1 MVGSGSSGGDLRTP
15 QFDGAN
21 YDFWAVKMETILI
34 AHDLWDVVE
43 IGVQPQPI
51 LEEEEDSGDEGSEA
65 EQVPVEAPTISRE
78 DRIKNAKALSLIQGA
93 ITDELFPRI
102 RNEKTAKGAWD
113 ILRREFRGDKKVRA
127 VKIQAVRADFEYMRM
142 IDSENLDDY
151 LGRFFGI
158 VNNLKSLGEDVTEQR
173 IVQKLLM
180 SLSRRYKSIVSII
193 EETRDLD
200 AIRVE
205 EVIASVKVYDKREDL
220 HDERDKL
227 IGTERAFS
235 SLRVGNNQASGTY
248 KGSQSR
254 PNQKWQGQYK
264 KGSHWSQSG
273 NLSNNNGSNWN
284 NNSGGNWNNRFNSQ
298 NKQGSSSQSCV
309 KPQCQVCQKY
319 HFGVCRYK
327 GKAKCGKCN
336 RFGHIAKD
344 CDSHKQV
351 ANCAK
356 EEEVTIGT
364 MFYACH
370 SSIMQDRS
378 VWFVDSAC
386 SNHMT
391 SQESVLIN
399 IDRYVSCKVKMGTG
413 DLVQATGKCTLV
425 VETQHGKRYINEV
438 LLVPGL
444 DENLLSVGQMME
456 HGYYV
461 LFGGNMAVIFDDR
474 NLNNVVAKVIMTG
487 NRCFPLS
494 LESMTPAARKA
505 SVIEDSWTWHRRFGH
520 LNFASMKKMQQK
532 EMVLGL
538 PALTEMEDVC
548 EGCVSGKHHRES
560 FDKGK
565 VWRASYP
572 LELVHTDL
580 CGPMQN
586 ESIGGNRYFITFI
599 DDFSRMC
606 WVYFLR
612 NKSDTFNVFK
622 KFKAFVEL
630 QSGFS
635 LKKLRSDRG
644 GEYTSHE
651 FLDYCTS
658 MGMERQLTIAYS
670 PQQNGVAERRNRT
683 ICEMARSMMTEKGVP
698 VIFWAEAVSTAVYLQ
713 NRCFTTSVIDKT
725 PFEAFTGRKPG
736 IKHLKVFGCICY
748 THVPSPLRQKFDDKT
763 RKGIFMGYG
772 SCEKGYR
779 VYDLQSKK
787 IVLSRSV
794 IFSEDKSWKWESN
807 QGESISIPFNLEG
820 NGAENE
826 VSEEQTDVNQFNNA
840 GDTHSNTT
848 VNESVEEMSGSHSQ
862 GSTPS
867 STPVKI
873 RTLEDIYARCH
884 MCIIEPENY
893 QEAVGDKA
901 WQEAM
906 NAELEMIEKNNT
918 WELVERPVDKP
929 VIGVKWVFKTKLN
942 LDGTVQKHKARLVAK
957 GYAQKPGIDYNET
970 FAPVARLDTIR
981 TLIALAAQ
989 KGWKLFQLDVKSA
1002 FLNGVLEE
1010 EVYVEQPEGFE
1021 LANAGHKVYKL
1032 RKALYGLKQAPRA
1045 WYSEIDA
1052 YLSLCKFKRS
1062 TSEATLYT
1070 RSDDEGGLIIVSI
1083 YVDDII
1089 YTGSSDKM
1097 LSEFKKEMMERYEMS
1112 DLGLLHHFLGMGI
1125 LQTDQG
1131 VFIHQSKYAKSLL
1144 VKFGL
1149 EDCKPVSIP
1158 LPTGEKLKKVDGSEL
1173 ADEGL
1178 YRKIVGSL
1186 LYLTAT
1192 RPDLMYAASL
1202 LSRFMNSPTKK
1213 HLGIARRVLRYVQ
1226 GTLNYGIEYVKDK
1239 SAILIGFCDADWAG
1253 SEDDSRS
1260 TSGYAFSFGSGVF
1273 SWASVKQNTVALS
1286 TAEAE
1291 YVSASEATAQSIW
1304 LRFVLDDFGEMQT
1317 EATPLFCDNMS
1328 AISMAKNP
1336 VFHQRTRHINRR
1348 YHFIRETLQ
1357 EGVIDLKFCRSEEQ
1371 LANIFTKALPKDR
1384 FNHLRLRLGVK
1395 PVSSLGEAVEN

>member
-1 MVGSGSSGGDLRTP
+1 MVGSGSSSGDLRTP

-43 IGVQPQPI
+43 VGVQPQPV
-51 LEEEEDSGDEGSEA
+51 LEEEEGYGGEG
-65 EQVPVEAPTISRE
+65 R
-78 DRIKNAKALSLIQGA
+78 AL
-93 ITDELFPRI
+93 TDELFPRI

-113 ILRREFRGDKKVRA
+113 TLRREYRGDKKVRA
-127 VKIQAVRADFEYMRM
+127 VKLQAVRADFEYMRM
-142 IDSENLDDY
+142 TDGESLDGY
-151 LGRFFGI
+151 LSKFFGT
-158 VNNLKSLGEDVTEQR
+158 VNNLKSLGEDVSETR

-180 SLSRRYKSIVSII
+180 SLGRKYKSIVSII

-200 AIRVE
+200 VLRVE

-227 IGTERAFS
+227 TGTEKAFS
-235 SLRVGNNQASGTY
+235 SLKVGNNQVHGTH

-254 PNQKWQGQYK
+254 PNQKWQGQDK
-264 KGSHWSQSG
+264 KGSNWSQ
-273 NLSNNNGSNWN
+273 NGSLNNHNGSSWN
-284 NNSGGNWNNRFNSQ
+284 NSAGGNWNNSFNSQ
-298 NKQGSSSQSCV
+298 NKQGSSSQGSV

-319 HFGVCRYK
+319 HFGVCRHK
-327 GKAKCGKCN
+327 GKPRCGKCN
-336 RFGHIAKD
+336 RFGHTAKD
-344 CDSHKQV
+344 CEGHSHKQV
-351 ANCAK
+351 ANYAK
-356 EEEVTIGT
+356 EEEVTTGT
-364 MFYACH
+364 MFYTCH
-370 SSIMQDRS
+370 SASLQDKS
-378 VWFVDSAC
+378 VWFVDSTC

-399 IDRYVSCKVKMGTG
+399 IDRTVTCKVKMGIG
-413 DLVQATGKCTLV
+413 DLVQATRKGILV
-425 VETQHGKRYINEV
+425 VETQHGRRYIHEV

-461 LFGGNMAVIFDDR
+461 LFGGNMAIIFDDGS
-474 NLNNVVAKVIMTG
+474 LNNVVAKVVMGG

-494 LESMTPAARKA
+494 LESMTPTVRKV
-505 SVIEDSWTWHRRFGH
+505 SVIEDSWIWRRRLGH
-520 LNFASMKKMQQK
+520 LNFVSMKKMQHM
-532 EMVLGL
+532 EMVTGL
-538 PALTEMEDVC
+538 PVLTEMKDVC
-548 EGCVSGKHHRES
+548 EGCVSGKHHREK
-560 FDKGK
+560 FNKEEAWG
-565 VWRASYP
+565 ASCP

-586 ESIGGNRYFITFI
+586 ETIGGN
-599 DDFSRMC
+599 
-606 WVYFLR
+606 
-612 NKSDTFNVFK
+612 
-622 KFKAFVEL
+622 
-630 QSGFS
+630 S

-644 GEYTSHE
+644 VEYTSHE
-651 FLDYCTS
+651 FQDFCAS
-658 MGMERQLTIAYS
+658 IGMERQLTIAYS

-683 ICEMARSMMTEKGVP
+683 ICEMARSMMTEKGIP

-713 NRCFTTSVIDKT
+713 NRCFTTFVSRKT

-748 THVPSPLRQKFDDKT
+748 IHVPSPLRQKFDDKA
-763 RKGIFMGYG
+763 RKGVFVGYG

-794 IFSEDKSWKWESN
+794 IFSEDKSWNWKSDQEESVP
-807 QGESISIPFNLEG
+807 IPFNLERDEIEDENNEIQPDGTQFDDGESSHLNSTVGDLVENVSG
-820 NGAENE
+820 NGSPN
-826 VSEEQTDVNQFNNA
+826 
-840 GDTHSNTT
+840 
-848 VNESVEEMSGSHSQ
+848 
-862 GSTPS
+862 STPS
-867 STPVKI
+867 STPVKLK
-873 RTLEDIYARCH
+873 TLEDIYARCH
-884 MCIIEPENY
+884 MCIIELENY
-893 QEAVGDKA
+893 QEAAGDLA

-918 WELVERPVDKP
+918 WELVERPADKP

-957 GYAQKPGIDYNET
+957 GYSQKPGIDYNET

-989 KGWKLFQLDVKSA
+989 KGWKLFQLNVKSA
-1002 FLNGVLEE
+1002 FLNGVLDE

-1021 LANAGHKVYKL
+1021 LENAGHKVHKL
-1032 RKALYGLKQAPRA
+1032 RKALYGLKQALRA

-1052 YLSLCKFKRS
+1052 YLSMCKFKRS
-1062 TSEATLYT
+1062 IIEATLYT
-1070 RSDDEGGLIIVSI
+1070 RSDNEGGLIIVSI
-1083 YVDDII
+1083 YIDDIV
-1089 YTGSSDKM
+1089 YTGNSERM
-1097 LSEFKKEMMERYEMS
+1097 HAEFKREMMQRYEML

-1149 EDCKPVSIP
+1149 EDCKPVSIS
-1158 LPTGEKLKKVDGSEL
+1158 LPTGEKLKKVDGSKL

-1186 LYLTAT
+1186 LYLIAT
-1192 RPDLMYAASL
+1192 RPDLMYVASL
-1202 LSRFMNSPTKK
+1202 LSRFMNSPTKR
-1213 HLGIARRVLRYVQ
+1213 HIGIARRVLRYMQ
-1226 GTLNYGIEYVKDK
+1226 GTLSYGIEYVRNQ
-1239 SAILIGFCDADWAG
+1239 SATLVGFCDADWAG
-1253 SEDDSRS
+1253 SEDDSRR
-1260 TSGYAFSFGSGVF
+1260 TSGYAFSFGSGAF

-1291 YVSASEATAQSIW
+1291 YVSAAEATAQAIW
-1304 LRFVLDDFGEMQT
+1304 LRFVLDDFGEMQS

-1348 YHFIRETLQ
+1348 YHFIREALQ
-1357 EGVIDLKFCRSEEQ
+1357 EGVINMQFCRSEEQ
-1371 LANIFTKALPKDR
+1371 LADIFTKALPKDR
-1384 FNHLRLRLGVK
+1384 FKHLRLKLGVK

>member
-43 IGVQPQPI
+43 VGVQPQPAI
-51 LEEEEDSGDEGSEA
+51 EKKEDSGGEGSEA
-65 EQVPVEAPTISRE
+65 EHIPVEAPTISRE

-93 ITDELFPRI
+93 LTDELFPRI

-113 ILRREFRGDKKVRA
+113 VLRREFRGDKKVRA
-127 VKIQAVRADFEYMRM
+127 VKLQAVRADFEYMRM
-142 IDSENLDDY
+142 TDGESLDSY
-151 LGRFFGI
+151 LARFFGT
-158 VNNLKSLGEDVTEQR
+158 VNNLKSLGEDVTETR

-200 AIRVE
+200 VLRVE

-220 HDERDKL
+220 HDERDKVA
-227 IGTERAFS
+227 GTERAFS
-235 SLRVGNNQASGTY
+235 SLKVGNNQVHGTQ

-254 PNQKWQGQYK
+254 PNQKWQGQDK
-264 KGSHWSQSG
+264 KGSNWSQ
-273 NLSNNNGSNWN
+273 NNNGSSWN
-284 NNSGGNWNNRFNSQ
+284 NNAGGNWNNSFNSQ
-298 NKQGSSSQSCV
+298 NKQGSSSQGSV

-319 HFGVCRYK
+319 HFGVCRHK
-327 GKAKCGKCN
+327 GKPRCGKCN

-344 CDSHKQV
+344 CEGNKQV

-356 EEEVTIGT
+356 EEDVTTGT

-370 SSIMQDRS
+370 SASVKNGS

-399 IDRYVSCKVKMGTG
+399 IDRSVTCKVKMGTG
-413 DLVQATGKCTLV
+413 DLVQATGKGTLL
-425 VETQHGKRYINEV
+425 VETQHGRRYIHEV

-461 LFGGNMAVIFDDR
+461 LFGGNMAVIFDDDS
-474 NLNNVVAKVIMTG
+474 LNNVVAKVVMGG

-505 SVIEDSWTWHRRFGH
+505 SVIEDSWIWHRRLGH
-520 LNFASMKKMQQK
+520 LNFVSMKKMQQM
-532 EMVLGL
+532 EMVTGL
-538 PALTEMEDVC
+538 PVLTEMKDVC
-548 EGCVSGKHHRES
+548 EGCVSGKHHREK
-560 FDKGK
+560 FDKEGA
-565 VWRASYP
+565 WRASCP

-651 FLDYCTS
+651 FQEFCAS
-658 MGMERQLTIAYS
+658 MGMERQLTIAHS

-683 ICEMARSMMTEKGVP
+683 ICEMARSMMTEKGIP

-713 NRCFTTSVIDKT
+713 NRCFTTSVSSKT

-748 THVPSPLRQKFDDKT
+748 THVPSSLRQKFDDKS
-763 RKGIFMGYG
+763 RKGVFMGYG

-794 IFSEDKSWKWESN
+794 IFNEDKAWNWKSDQEESAP
-807 QGESISIPFNLEG
+807 IPFNLGG
-820 NGAENE
+820 NETEAEFG
-826 VSEEQTDVNQFNNA
+826 EEQIEAIQFDN
-840 GDTHSNTT
+840 GGSSHSNTI
-848 VNESVEEMSGSHSQ
+848 VDVSDGNNSGNNSQ
-862 GSTPS
+862 ASTPG
-867 STPVKI
+867 STPVKL

-893 QEAVGDKA
+893 QEAATDIA

-918 WELVERPVDKP
+918 WELVERPANKP

-1002 FLNGVLEE
+1002 FLNGVLDE

-1021 LANAGHKVYKL
+1021 VKHAGHKVYKL
-1032 RKALYGLKQAPRA
+1032 RKAL
-1045 WYSEIDA
+1045 
-1052 YLSLCKFKRS
+1052 
-1062 TSEATLYT
+1062 
-1070 RSDDEGGLIIVSI
+1070 
-1083 YVDDII
+1083 
-1089 YTGSSDKM
+1089 
-1097 LSEFKKEMMERYEMS
+1097 
-1112 DLGLLHHFLGMGI
+1112 
-1125 LQTDQG
+1125 
-1131 VFIHQSKYAKSLL
+1131 
-1144 VKFGL
+1144 
-1149 EDCKPVSIP
+1149 
-1158 LPTGEKLKKVDGSEL
+1158 
-1173 ADEGL
+1173 
-1178 YRKIVGSL
+1178 
-1186 LYLTAT
+1186 
-1192 RPDLMYAASL
+1192 
-1202 LSRFMNSPTKK
+1202 
-1213 HLGIARRVLRYVQ
+1213 
-1226 GTLNYGIEYVKDK
+1226 
-1239 SAILIGFCDADWAG
+1239 
-1253 SEDDSRS
+1253 
-1260 TSGYAFSFGSGVF
+1260 
-1273 SWASVKQNTVALS
+1273 
-1286 TAEAE
+1286 
-1291 YVSASEATAQSIW
+1291 
-1304 LRFVLDDFGEMQT
+1304 
-1317 EATPLFCDNMS
+1317 
-1328 AISMAKNP
+1328 
-1336 VFHQRTRHINRR
+1336 
-1348 YHFIRETLQ
+1348 
-1357 EGVIDLKFCRSEEQ
+1357 
-1371 LANIFTKALPKDR
+1371 
-1384 FNHLRLRLGVK
+1384 
-1395 PVSSLGEAVEN
+1395 